1 MTQISYNFLIFQYID
16 LMFHDLFKNPH
27 FCIFDLIDLFN
38 IFDFQN
44 LLSEK
49 NQSIKSNIQK

>member
-44 LLSEK
+44 LLSER
-49 NQSIKSNIQK
+49 I